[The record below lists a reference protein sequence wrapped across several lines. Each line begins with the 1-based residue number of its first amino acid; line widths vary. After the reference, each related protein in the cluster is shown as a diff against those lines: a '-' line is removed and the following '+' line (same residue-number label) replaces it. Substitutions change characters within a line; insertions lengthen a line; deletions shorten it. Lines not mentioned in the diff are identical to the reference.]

1 MTKTSKEQIKDSW
14 ESFKKAW
21 KQLWTAV
28 VSAATSLWNLFKW
41 ACQAVDAWDKKIWEK
56 IEKKKQEKWK
66 DTTWKVKKFFRSNIL
81 KIFLWTSVVL
91 WWTYWWQKIAENIK
105 DKNEENTELVI
116 DNEEK
121 DMTKTNLKAKPL
133 NLKYNEL
140 NNEKI
145 VKINYPTNQYS
156 VEWRITR
163 CLRWSSITN
172 AVEDR
177 YWIPRWLLMAMM
189 AQEWRWDPTV
199 INQRN
204 STNSKKT
211 CDWWAGLIHIQAVNA
226 NNYWMHTLPRFTDAM
241 TDYEHWEKLE
251 EAKQKTWNNLAKL
264 SELDDRF
271 NPVLAVDLAARFLM
285 NDCKWKNCK
294 KDNVD
299 DRLNAVW
306 CYNNPTKTKNWTNRN
321 YMYSVLVYWATINNV
336 NGDPMPKIASKE
348 VKRVIEWEVSAS
360 VNWKYE
366 NTKSNTERV
375 NNRINNNIIVLDND
389 TVTTQE
395 YYEYMKSQCENYW
408 LNDYENFNKKH
419 PYIK

>member
-1 MTKTSKEQIKDSW
+1 MNSSE
-14 ESFKKAW
+14 ERLKKAW
-21 KQLWTAV
+21 ESWK
-28 VSAATSLWNLFKW
+28 
-41 ACQAVDAWDKKIWEK
+41 
-56 IEKKKQEKWK
+56 KWK
-66 DTTWKVKKFFRSNIL
+66 EVTQKAKKFFRNNIF
-81 KIFLWTSVVL
+81 KILFWTAII
-91 WWTYWWQKIAENIK
+91 WWWIYWWAKIIENLK
-105 DKNEENTELVI
+105 DKKDDTTELVVD
-116 DNEEK
+116 DNQEKEEK
-121 DMTKTNLKAKPL
+121 KTNLNEKPL

-145 VKINYPTNQYS
+145 VKINYPKNKQT
-156 VEWRITR
+156 VEWRISR

-211 CDWWAGLIHIQAVNA
+211 CDGWAGLIHIQAVNA

-241 TDYEHWEKLE
+241 ADYEHWEKLE

-264 SELDDRF
+264 SEQDDRF

-285 NDCKWKNCK
+285 NDCKWKNCN

-306 CYNNPTKTKNWTNRN
+306 YYNNPKKTKNWINRN
-321 YMYSVLVYWATINNV
+321 YMYSVLVYWTTINNV

-348 VKRVIEWEVSAS
+348 VKKVIEWEVSAS
-360 VNWKYE
+360 VNWTYE
-366 NTKSNTERV
+366 NIKNSSERV
-375 NNRINNNIIVLDND
+375 DN
-389 TVTTQE
+389 
-395 YYEYMKSQCENYW
+395 
-408 LNDYENFNKKH
+408 
-419 PYIK
+419 